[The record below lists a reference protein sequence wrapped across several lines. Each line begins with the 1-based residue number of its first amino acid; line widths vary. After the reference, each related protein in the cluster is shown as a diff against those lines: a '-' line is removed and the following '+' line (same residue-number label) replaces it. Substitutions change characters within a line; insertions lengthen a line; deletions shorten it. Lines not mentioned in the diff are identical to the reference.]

1 MTSTLSNLVNNLSG
15 VIHRIK
21 CKFEHNDKTLE
32 LVVVNII
39 IATDFFKNTNFK
51 FDLIETKIINTNLT
65 KS

>member
-15 VIHRIK
+15 EIHRIK

-39 IATDFFKNTNFK
+39 IATDFLNTQILN
-51 FDLIETKIINTNLT
+51 LI
-65 KS
+65 